1 MSTLIPTADT
11 IPVAWGYFQF
21 LLMLTFPL
29 HLILMNAMLGSTAIA
44 AYACLKKDETMR
56 RLAHELA
63 KTIPFL
69 VAFTVNMGVA
79 ALLFLQVLYGNFFY
93 TSSIL
98 MGVYWLAVIPLLI
111 LAYYAL
117 YVYDFRFPSLGK
129 YGTGMIAL
137 VFLIFLCIAFI
148 YSNNMTLM
156 LNPQKWTAYFRDS
169 SGTILNLNDP
179 ALIPR
184 YLHFVVGGMA
194 IGGLFVALFGKLR
207 RKMEPEV
214 RIIAVDIGMKMFTH
228 LTMMQIVIG
237 FWFLLSLPQK
247 LMLFF
252 MGGNMAATALFLVGT
267 LLALLVLAAGIK
279 KKVYLCVG
287 LAVPLVYVM
296 SSMRAFVR
304 AGYLKPH
311 FSPESLHVVPQ
322 YSPMYL
328 FFAVLA
334 VGLLTIFW
342 MVRKAAGSFS
352 QPEAKE

>member
-1 MSTLIPTADT
+1 MNALVPTPDA
-11 IPVAWGYFQF
+11 IPVAWEYSQF
-21 LLMLTFPL
+21 LLLLVFPL
-29 HLILMNAMLGSTAIA
+29 HLMLMNALLGSTAVA
-44 AYACLKKDETMR
+44 LYSSWKKDEALRGLT
-56 RLAHELA
+56 HELA

-79 ALLFLQVLYGNFFY
+79 ALLFLQVLYGNYFY
-93 TSSIL
+93 TSSVL
-98 MGVYWLAVIPLLI
+98 MGVYWFAVIPLLI
-111 LAYYAL
+111 LVYYAL
-117 YVYDFRFPSLGK
+117 YVYDFRFPSMGK
-129 YGTGMIAL
+129 YGTVMMAL
-137 VFLIFLCIAFI
+137 ALLIFLCIAFI

-156 LNPQKWTAYFRDS
+156 LNPQKWAAYFGTS
-169 SGTILNLNDP
+169 TGTILNLDDP

-184 YLHFVVGGMA
+184 YLHFIVGGLA
-194 IGGLFVALFGKLR
+194 VGGLFVALFGKLR

-214 RIIAVDIGMKMFTH
+214 RIIAEDIGMKMFTH

-247 LMLFF
+247 LMLLF
-252 MGGNMAATALFLVGT
+252 MGGDMAATALFLAGT

-311 FSPESLHVVPQ
+311 FSLESLKVAPQ

-328 FFAVLA
+328 FFIVLA

-342 MVRKAAGSFS
+342 MVRKAASSFS
-352 QPEAKE
+352 QPVAKK